1 MNIVGA
7 LILIHVGIA
16 TNIIGVKGENKIERV
31 HNTAIVVFILLA
43 AAWAGFLFVT
53 V

>member
-1 MNIVGA
+1 MNVVGA

-16 TNIIGVKGENKIERV
+16 ASIIRIKGENKFERV
-31 HNTAIVVFILLA
+31 HNTAIVAFMLLA
-43 AAWAGFLFVT
+43 AAWAGFLFVK